1 MTVLFETA
9 YAKINLALHIRGRRL
24 DSYHELD
31 TLFAFVNSGDELSA
45 EDSPD
50 ISLSVIGPF
59 AEGLSDGGDNLVLR
73 AARHIQTSYG
83 ITKGAAITLNK
94 RLPVASGIGGGSA
107 DAAAISRLLNR
118 LWGINAP
125 HYELAKLLAP
135 LGADIPACVAS
146 ILVRGQGTGTE
157 LTPFEDAT
165 LQNSPVLLVNPLK
178 SVATGSIFAAW
189 DGVDKGALSGNTA
202 FNIALSGR
210 NDLQA
215 PALKLC
221 PEIGDV
227 LTSLRQQ
234 DPILTRM
241 SGSGATC
248 FALFSDCY
256 ARDEAA
262 RIIGH
267 DNPGWW
273 TLKGLLR

>member
-1 MTVLFETA
+1 VTVLFETA
-9 YAKINLALHIRGRRL
+9 YAKINLALHIRGHRL

-45 EDSPD
+45 EDSPS
-50 ISLSVIGPF
+50 ISLSVTGPF

-118 LWGINAP
+118 LWGINAS

-146 ILVRGQGTGTE
+146 ILVRGQGIGTE

-165 LQNSPVLLVNPLK
+165 LQDSPVLLVNPLK
-178 SVATGSIFAAW
+178 PVATGSIFAAW
-189 DGVDKGALSGNTA
+189 DGVDKGALSGKSA
-202 FNIALSGR
+202 LNIALSGR

-248 FALFSDCY
+248 FALFSNCH

-262 RIIGH
+262 RIIEH
-267 DNPGWW
+267 NKPGWW